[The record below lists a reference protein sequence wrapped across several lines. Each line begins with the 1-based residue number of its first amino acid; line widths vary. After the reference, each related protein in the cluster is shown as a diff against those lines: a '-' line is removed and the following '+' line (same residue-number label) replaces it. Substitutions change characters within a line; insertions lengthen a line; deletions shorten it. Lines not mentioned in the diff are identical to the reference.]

1 MKLGELD
8 VIFLS
13 YREPQKEQLWADLR
27 RRRPGA
33 KRVDGVAGFLAAFQA
48 CAERSATSHFLMV
61 DGDTRLLDTFDPDL
75 ELPPLTEDAVLTWAS
90 RNAINGLVYGNGC
103 LKLWPVAG
111 LLAVRPEDGFR
122 PASGYFVDAIRYLRQ
137 PGVFSETV
145 PNASPEQ
152 AFLYGFREV
161 YRCCVENGWTAG
173 EAVRDSARGRLDG
186 GSPGRRR
193 LIRII
198 CTVGSDAANGIWA
211 NLGGLEAV
219 RYALAGA
226 PWQVVGDYAS
236 LGGLFDRAWGTHH
249 GDPEAGCRSL
259 VREVNAR
266 TDLDLS
272 WLSPERSAA
281 GRAKGFEG

>member
-8 VIFLS
+8 VVFLS

-27 RRRPGA
+27 RRIPGA
-33 KRVDGVAGFLAAFQA
+33 KRVDGVDGFLNAFKK
-48 CAERSATSHFLMV
+48 CAERSSTSHFLMV
-61 DGDTRLLDTFDPDL
+61 DGDTRLLDSFDPDL
-75 ELPPLTEDAVLTWAS
+75 ELPPLREDAVLTWAS

-103 LKLWPVAG
+103 LKLWPAAG
-111 LLAVRPEDGFR
+111 LLAMRPQAGFR
-122 PASGYFVDAIRYLRQ
+122 PASGYLIDSIRYLRQ

-161 YRCCVENGWTAG
+161 YRCCVE
-173 EAVRDSARGRLDG
+173 G
-186 GSPGRRR
+186 GPAENRY

-198 CTVGSDAANGIWA
+198 CTVGSDVENGIWA

-219 RYALAGA
+219 RYSLAGA
-226 PWQVVGDYAS
+226 PWQIVGDYAS
-236 LGGLFDRAWGTHH
+236 LANLFERAWQAHH
-249 GDPEAGCRSL
+249 GDPEAACRSL

-266 TDLDLS
+266 TDLDLE
-272 WLSPERSAA
+272 WQAPAQSAA
-281 GRAKGFEG
+281 GREKGFDG